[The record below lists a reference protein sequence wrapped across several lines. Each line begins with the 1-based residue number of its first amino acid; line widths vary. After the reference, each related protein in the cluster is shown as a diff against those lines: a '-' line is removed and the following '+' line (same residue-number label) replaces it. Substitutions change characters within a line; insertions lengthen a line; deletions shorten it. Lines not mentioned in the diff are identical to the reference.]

1 MTAPQTETATLP
13 AEGPLDARIAVTG
26 AGGFLGQSLSE
37 ALERSGATVHRLVRG
52 EPRRPTDIRWDPEEG
67 TVDGGALE
75 GMDAVIHLAG
85 EPIAQRWTAERKR
98 RIRWS
103 RIQGTATIARTIAG
117 LARPPR
123 VLLSGSAIGIYGS
136 DGGDTIL
143 TEASDPGRDFLSRVA
158 VDWEAAAEPVRA
170 AGVRLA
176 LLRTGIVLGTEG
188 GVLARLL
195 PPFRMGL
202 GGRFGSGRQW
212 MSWIALQDW
221 IAAVRFTL
229 ATESLAGPVNLVA
242 PNPVTNEEFTRI
254 VAFVLHR
261 PALFPVP
268 AIALRAVF
276 AEMAGAVLI
285 GGQRVL
291 PRALQDAGFRFR
303 YATLEPALEAILRG

>member
-1 MTAPQTETATLP
+1 MTAPQTETATLT
-13 AEGPLDARIAVTG
+13 AEGPLEARIAVTG
-26 AGGFLGQSLSE
+26 AGGFLGQALSE
-37 ALERSGATVHRLVRG
+37 ALERSGAKVHRLVRG
-52 EPRRPTDIRWDPEEG
+52 EPRRATDIRWDPDEG
-67 TVDGGALE
+67 TVEPGALE

-85 EPIAQRWTAERKR
+85 EPIAQRWTAERKK

-103 RIQGTATIARTIAG
+103 RIQGTATIARTIGG

-136 DGGDTIL
+136 DAGDTIM

-170 AGVRLA
+170 AGVRLV

-212 MSWIALQDW
+212 MSWIALHDW
-221 IAAVRFTL
+221 IAAVRFAL

-242 PNPVTNEEFTRI
+242 PTPVTNEEFTRI

-268 AIALRAVF
+268 ALALRAVF
-276 AEMAGAVLI
+276 AEMAEAVLI

-291 PRALQDAGFRFR
+291 PRALEDAGFRFR